1 MVQLLLL
8 CEVIFNLFDKFLTV
22 LLILFTVSTIG
33 LKVILEF
40 LTLFFKN
47 IKVHKIL
54 VFFVF
59 FMFSVEFDMLK
70 LFE

>member
-1 MVQLLLL
+1 MFQLLLL
-8 CEVIFNLFDKFLTV
+8 CEVIFNLFDKSLTV
-22 LLILFTVSTIG
+22 LLILFTVSAIG

-54 VFFVF
+54 VFFIF
-59 FMFSVEFDMLK
+59 FMLSVEFDMLK

>member
-1 MVQLLLL
+1 MVQILLL